1 MKKFA
6 VLAIFAMFA
15 LLLPAVTMAQPPS
28 FTVAPSSLDFGVVTI
43 GQSATINVTIT
54 NTSGAS
60 EVVDGNALFT
70 LLSAIGSFQFDFWVT
85 APGVGTVKFQ
95 PNIVTMPSGATD
107 VMKSIFFLPAGISVA
122 SGQSLILSYIIMPLV
137 AGSISDTLD
146 IMQRGP
152 VDPLLLVSVT
162 GVPPPSPPLPRVW
175 IKPFVNFNIDYPPAI
190 KGDSTGFPTHG
201 NWGGDTPEVF
211 YPEKWEWF
219 DASDSLIATGKDPW
233 LWGLTGTRQNITL
246 KGTSAGGV
254 TCTSMQEVYFD
265 QLAPPPS
272 PPEPP
277 AVIPAEPEYRPS
289 QSSAMA
295 VSANKAGGRSEKRK
309 GGYWGVPAGKPLAGV
324 QSASWGEIKRL
335 QTGAAKKE

>member
-1 MKKFA
+1 
-6 VLAIFAMFA
+6 L
-15 LLLPAVTMAQPPS
+15 
-28 FTVAPSSLDFGVVTI
+28 
-43 GQSATINVTIT
+43 
-54 NTSGAS
+54 
-60 EVVDGNALFT
+60 
-70 LLSAIGSFQFDFWVT
+70 
-85 APGVGTVKFQ
+85 
-95 PNIVTMPSGATD
+95 
-107 VMKSIFFLPAGISVA
+107 
-122 SGQSLILSYIIMPLV
+122 
-137 AGSISDTLD
+137 
-146 IMQRGP
+146 
-152 VDPLLLVSVT
+152 
-162 GVPPPSPPLPRVW
+162 

-289 QSSAMA
+289 QSSTMT
-295 VSANKAGGRSEKRK
+295 VSGEKAGGRSEKRK
-309 GGYWGVPAGKPLAGV
+309 GGYWGKRPSAKLAGASV
-324 QSASWGEIKRL
+324 QTASWGEIKNRF
-335 QTGAAKKE
+335 AE